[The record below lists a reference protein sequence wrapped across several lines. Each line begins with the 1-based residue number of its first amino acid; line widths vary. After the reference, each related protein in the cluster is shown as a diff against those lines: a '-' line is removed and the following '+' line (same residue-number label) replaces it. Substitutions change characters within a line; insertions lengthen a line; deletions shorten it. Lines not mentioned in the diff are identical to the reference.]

1 MLYCAT
7 IQFQVVIP
15 LADLSLF
22 YKDSIILLAGAVI
35 AAPIFKRIGLGTVLG
50 YLAAGIVIG
59 PIAGLIDDGE
69 EILHFSEIGII
80 LLLFVIGLELKPSRL
95 WSMRRDIFGLGA
107 TQVMS
112 CGIALSVAS
121 YLFFNNI
128 AIALTL
134 GFGLALSST
143 AFALQ
148 MLESAGD
155 MNSPYGRK
163 SFSIL
168 LFQDLAIIP
177 LLALVPLLAGSG
189 ESGNSFQSFLEGLG
203 AILLVWAVGRYLLDP
218 LFRLIAR
225 TGAREAMIAAALLVV
240 LGAAGLMALAGLSMA
255 LGSFMAGVML
265 AESSYRHELEA
276 DIEPF
281 RGLFLGLFF
290 LAIGLSLD
298 VDVVFEYWLVILLCV
313 PLLMAIKALLI
324 YGSARAFDNGH
335 AESVQI
341 ASVIPQSGEFGFVL
355 FAAAAS
361 VGILNSNQTS
371 IVICMVVLSMAFTP
385 FTVKLGEMMLSRRS
399 KEEMEEDFSDAGSRV
414 LVIGFS
420 RMGQVATQS
429 LLAAGHEITMIDNN
443 PDQVKAAAEFG
454 FKIYFGDGT
463 RKAVLVAAGI
473 EETDIVAICT
483 HSKNVT
489 SKIVELIRSEFPN
502 TKIYARAYDRN
513 HALELIEKGA
523 HYQIRETFESAMSL
537 GQNLLVGLGHAP
549 QEAEDIASQIRR
561 LDQERLSAQQI
572 EGMYAGQHLLHTEP
586 MKPEPLVEPKFDAE
600 GLDKRSQKI
609 LEENKESE

>member
-1 MLYCAT
+1 M
-7 IQFQVVIP
+7 VIP

-59 PIAGLIDDGE
+59 PIFGIIAGGE

-95 WSMRRDIFGLGA
+95 WSMKRDIFGLGA
-107 TQVMS
+107 TQVAS
-112 CGIALSVAS
+112 CGVMLSLVAYALLQNV
-121 YLFFNNI
+121 

-155 MNSPYGRK
+155 MNTLYGRK

-177 LLALVPLLAGSG
+177 LLALIPLLAGSG
-189 ESGNSFQSFLEGLG
+189 ETGNSFQSFIEGLC
-203 AILLVWAVGRYLLDP
+203 AILIVWAVGRYLLDP

-255 LGSFMAGVML
+255 LGSFLAGVML

-298 VDVVFEYWLVILLCV
+298 VKVVLEYWMVILLCA
-313 PLLMAIKALLI
+313 PILMAIKALLI
-324 YGSARAFDNGH
+324 YVSARLFGNGH
-335 AESVQI
+335 PESVKI
-341 ASVIPQSGEFGFVL
+341 AAVIPQSGEFGFVL

-361 VGILNSNQTS
+361 VGILNADQSS
-371 IVICMVVLSMAFTP
+371 IVICMVVLSMALTP
-385 FTVKLGEMMLSRRS
+385 LTVKLGDLILSRRL
-399 KEEMEEDFSDAGSRV
+399 KEEMEEDYSDAGSRV
-414 LVIGFS
+414 LVVGFS

-443 PDQVKAAAEFG
+443 PDQVKAAADFG

-463 RKAVLVAAGI
+463 RKAVLLAAGI
-473 EETDIVAICT
+473 EETDIVAVCT
-483 HSKNVT
+483 HSKSIT
-489 SKIVELIRSEFPN
+489 TKIVELIKSEFPS
-502 TKIYARAYDRN
+502 TKIYARAYDRG

-537 GQNLLVGLGHAP
+537 GQNLLVGLGHGSE
-549 QEAEDIASQIRR
+549 EAEDIISQIRK
-561 LDQERLSAQQI
+561 LDVERLSAQQI
-572 EGMYAGQHLLHTEP
+572 EGMYAGQHLLHTAP
-586 MKPEPLVEPKFDAE
+586 VKPEPLVEPKFDAE